1 MTYLQ
6 PEELE
11 GFISPL
17 IMNDIYHT
25 ELARSYYDGLYGE
38 KPAMEVEHL
47 RNEQNYMDI
56 LMYSIELETIN

>member
-25 ELARSYYDGLYGE
+25 ELARSLIRREAGDGG
-38 KPAMEVEHL
+38 
-47 RNEQNYMDI
+47 
-56 LMYSIELETIN
+56 